1 MKLSNYSTVAAGLK
15 ALFAVFIIS
24 SFFVFTA
31 AKKAS
36 TMAQDLWRQLG
47 LTQEAADMNINISFQ
62 SGMFQYEGA
71 KNAKDIA
78 IGNRA
83 AVVNQLV
90 AYAKKYTASPKF
102 QSEYSRQWTIFKN
115 DWEKRNPDPAS
126 FGLTVTAESIKTEK
140 RQRLEKQ
147 LKIAEDGLNSPNPKI
162 KNGAP
167 TAIENIKKQIAALED
182 PNNAV
187 IKRKLDEAD
196 RMAKEQ
202 RKQYIETRQ
211 TFDRSHPKDPRALLK
226 IRLQEILKITED
238 VDYSAELKDGY
249 NGKKVFVNPAYENK
263 PAEWKL
269 AFRAGKATTDA
280 VRAAAEQ
287 WLKELNGMADV
298 KHSKEVPDQANNAVD
313 VGD

>member
-1 MKLSNYSTVAAGLK
+1 MKLSNHSTVAAGLK
-15 ALFAVFIIS
+15 ALFAVLIIS
-24 SFFVFTA
+24 SFIMFTA

-36 TMAQDLWRQLG
+36 AVAQDLWRQLG
-47 LTQEAADMNINISFQ
+47 LTQEAADVNINTSFQ

-71 KNAKDIA
+71 KNAKNIA
-78 IGNRA
+78 IGNRV

-90 AYAKKYTASPKF
+90 AYAKKFIASPKF
-102 QSEYSRQWTIFKN
+102 QSDYSRRWTIAKN
-115 DWEKRNPDPAS
+115 DWEQRNPDPAS
-126 FGLTVTAESIKTEK
+126 LGLKVTPESIKTEE

-167 TAIENIKKQIAALED
+167 YAIENTKKQIAALED

-187 IKRKLDEAD
+187 IKRKMDDAD

-202 RKQYIETRQ
+202 HKQYIEAQQ
-211 TFDRSHPKDPRALLK
+211 TFDRLHPKDPRALVK
-226 IRLQEILKITED
+226 VRLQEILKITAD
-238 VDYSAELKDGY
+238 IDYTAELKDGY
-249 NGKKVFVNPAYENK
+249 KGKKVFVNPAYETK
-263 PAEWKL
+263 PSEWKL

-287 WLKELNGMADV
+287 WLKELNGVAGL
-298 KHSKEVPDQANNAVD
+298 KHSEVGPGLTNNAVD
-313 VGD
+313 IGD